1 MTLLLYLYS
10 ISLRCFINH
19 FIMACH
25 MKLLW
30 VLCSWHVRIRLT
42 SPCKLWSHLHG
53 ESKRHFIGKQNMVF
67 QQHHNNFSIRA
78 RSFMTV
84 GIFFWCTRGFS
95 MLKRIRFWLKFC
107 CKTTRYG
114 MIKHFNALQ
123 ICSQSKY
130 CKNWYMCLII
140 LMAMFCDLL

>member
-30 VLCSWHVRIRLT
+30 VLCSWHVRNRLT

-84 GIFFWCTRGFS
+84 GNFFNVQEFLVCWNGYVSDWSFAS
-95 MLKRIRFWLKFC
+95 KPHFMAWLNSLTPYK
-107 CKTTRYG
+107 YAP
-114 MIKHFNALQ
+114 HQNAVKIGIYAWSYHWQ
-123 ICSQSKY
+123 C
-130 CKNWYMCLII
+130 
-140 LMAMFCDLL
+140 F

>member
-30 VLCSWHVRIRLT
+30 VLCSWHVRNRLT

-84 GIFFWCTRGFS
+84 GNFFDVQEVLVCWNGYVSDWSFAS
-95 MLKRIRFWLKFC
+95 KPHVMAWLNILTP
-107 CKTTRYG
+107 CKYVTHQNAVKIGIHCVFFYLTT
-114 MIKHFNALQ
+114 
-123 ICSQSKY
+123 
-130 CKNWYMCLII
+130 
-140 LMAMFCDLL
+140 